1 MSKNLLLLALLGCA
15 AACPVAARAGSAAD
29 ALTQCLIQSTTP
41 ADQKVVLRWAFATIA
56 LDPDVASMAN
66 VTPAQREAL
75 NQQAGA
81 LVTNLLADSCRA
93 PVQQTLMNGGV
104 AGVQAAFE
112 GWGRWAITGVIGEPH
127 VAQGM
132 AGLMQYLDLGKLMS
146 LMPLQ
151 GLPSAGGR

>member
-1 MSKNLLLLALLGCA
+1 MSKNLLLLALLGGMAAWPA
-15 AACPVAARAGSAAD
+15 AAHAGSDSD
-29 ALTQCLIQSTTP
+29 ALAQCLIQSTTP
-41 ADQKVVLRWAFATIA
+41 ADQKVVVRWAFATIA

-81 LVTNLLADSCRA
+81 LVTNLLADSCSQ
-93 PVQQTLMNGGV
+93 PVRQTLMNEGMSGI
-104 AGVQAAFE
+104 QSAFE

-132 AGLMQYLDLGKLMS
+132 AGLLQYLDLGKLMS
-146 LMPLQ
+146 LMPL
-151 GLPSAGGR
+151 GLPPAGSR